1 LHEHKVRVE
10 AEIVAECSAGLLAAI
25 DAAEE
30 RNAKLENDYKDLVRK
45 HRLLTASVDQVWLG
59 QSMVNWHLLVLLVL
73 LCVFL
78 AKWLVSGYPA
88 GPGALGVGGIGGIG
102 ADGVVTRPHARLFG
116 LLVELTSGVSV

>member
-1 LHEHKVRVE
+1 VLSRFACGHR
-10 AEIVAECSAGLLAAI
+10 
-25 DAAEE
+25 
-30 RNAKLENDYKDLVRK
+30 RNAKLENDYKDLVKK

-59 QSMVNWHLLVLLVL
+59 QTMVNWHLLVLLVL